1 MPKEPSRVRAE
12 RRATHYAGRG
22 NRPKGWVAAI
32 NSVMHQEASDEGVH
46 LVLLEE
52 TPPESLKRGLCSLL
66 NDRALDSEQFQT
78 YAEVEQILPY

>member
-1 MPKEPSRVRAE
+1 
-12 RRATHYAGRG
+12 
-22 NRPKGWVAAI
+22 
-32 NSVMHQEASDEGVH
+32 MHQEASDEGVH